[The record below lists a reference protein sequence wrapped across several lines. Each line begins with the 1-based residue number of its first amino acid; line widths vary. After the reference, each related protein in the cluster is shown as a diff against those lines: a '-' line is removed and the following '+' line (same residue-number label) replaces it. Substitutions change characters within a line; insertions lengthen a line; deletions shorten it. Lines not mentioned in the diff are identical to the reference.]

1 MKNITTIDWIALLL
15 LVVGGINWGFIGAF
29 NVDLVSLL
37 FGDMTVLTRVV
48 YGIVGISAIYSLYI
62 FSAKTA

>member
-1 MKNITTIDWIALLL
+1 MQNITTIDWIALLL

-29 NVDLVSLL
+29 NVDVVSLI
-37 FGDMTVLTRVV
+37 FGDMTVLARVV
-48 YGIVGISAIYSLYI
+48 YGLVGISAIYSLYI